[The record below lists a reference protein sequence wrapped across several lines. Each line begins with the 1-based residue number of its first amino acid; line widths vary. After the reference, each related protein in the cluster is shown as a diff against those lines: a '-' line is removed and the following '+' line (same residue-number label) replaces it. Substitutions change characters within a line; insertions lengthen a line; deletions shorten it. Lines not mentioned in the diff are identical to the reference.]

1 MTELIPYVL
10 FVAGFV
16 ILIKG
21 ADMLVDGASAIAR
34 RFNVSNLIIGLTI
47 VSFGTSLPELLVS
60 VVSSAEGS
68 AELAIGNV
76 LGSNMANIL
85 LILGIAA
92 IIYPIPV
99 EKSTY
104 LIEIPF
110 SLTATLLF
118 GFLANAS
125 VFSENREL
133 ILSRI
138 DGGILLFFFLLFMG
152 YIYTS
157 TKDKPL
163 SDQPK
168 VMVPEVNEEEIM
180 SVGKSVLFI
189 SLGIVGLYFGGNWV
203 VDGAIKMAQAF
214 GLSEAFIGL
223 TVIAFG
229 TSVPELVT
237 SAIAAF
243 KKNTDIAIGNVVGSN
258 IFNILWILGVSS
270 VIRPIP
276 FNIVSNSDVMSVIL
290 ASTLLI
296 LAVANGKK
304 PVISRFEGSIFV
316 LAYVFYIWFLIV
328 RG

>member
-1 MTELIPYVL
+1 MMTYIL
-10 FVAGFV
+10 FVLGFV

-21 ADMLVDGASAIAR
+21 ADMLVDGASAIAK
-34 RFNVSNLIIGLTI
+34 RFNISNLIIGLTI

-60 VVSSAEGS
+60 IVSSAEGS

-85 LILGIAA
+85 LILGVAA
-92 IIYPIPV
+92 IIYPIAV

-163 SDQPK
+163 SDQPE
-168 VMVPEVNEEEIM
+168 VPVPQNIDDLM
-180 SVGKSVLFI
+180 SVKKSIIFI
-189 SLGIVGLYFGGNWV
+189 SIGIVGLYFGGIWV
-203 VDGAIKMAQAF
+203 VDGAIVMAKSL

-243 KKNTDIAIGNVVGSN
+243 KKNADIAIGNVVGSN
-258 IFNILWILGVSS
+258 IFNILWILGISS

-276 FNIVSNSDVMSVIL
+276 FNVVSNSDVMSVIL

-304 PVISRFEGSIFV
+304 PVISRFEGSVFL
-316 LAYVFYIWFLIV
+316 LAYGFYIWFLV
-328 RG
+328 ARG